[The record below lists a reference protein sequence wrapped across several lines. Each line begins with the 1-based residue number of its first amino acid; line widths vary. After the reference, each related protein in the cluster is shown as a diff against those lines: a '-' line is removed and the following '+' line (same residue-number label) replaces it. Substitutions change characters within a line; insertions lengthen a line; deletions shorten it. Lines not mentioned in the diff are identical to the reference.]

1 MKIGATIE
9 GKKTELTK
17 GGRQLLKL
25 ANKEN
30 IIILNNQRKVQRSM
44 DKSEGRRKVYNY
56 AITVTTSAN
65 TIKEMKT
72 DEEKTIWI
80 T

>member
-1 MKIGATIE
+1 
-9 GKKTELTK
+9 
-17 GGRQLLKL
+17 
-25 ANKEN
+25 
-30 IIILNNQRKVQRSM
+30 M
-44 DKSEGRRKVYNY
+44 DKSEGRRKIYNY

>member
-30 IIILNNQRKVQRSM
+30 NNIKQSK
-44 DKSEGRRKVYNY
+44 KSAKKYGQE
-56 AITVTTSAN
+56 
-65 TIKEMKT
+65 
-72 DEEKTIWI
+72 
-80 T
+80 

>member
-25 ANKEN
+25 ANNN
-30 IIILNNQRKVQRSM
+30 IKQSK
-44 DKSEGRRKVYNY
+44 KSAKKYGQE
-56 AITVTTSAN
+56 
-65 TIKEMKT
+65 
-72 DEEKTIWI
+72 
-80 T
+80 